1 MHGTK
6 QETSSGF
13 YSQACMWSFEGLRDA
28 LLGESIEGSLLQGL
42 RRLWCP
48 AAVPGAAISSI
59 TRDEGRPLG
68 SNTRDELMAQQLRD
82 GGTLGWRSLEA
93 ADRQVLPFLG

>member
-1 MHGTK
+1 MQK
-6 QETSSGF
+6 
-13 YSQACMWSFEGLRDA
+13 CMRSLFEGLRDA